1 MMQHTSK
8 LPDLETTIFSVM
20 SALAIK
26 HNAVN
31 LSQGFPNFKSDQK
44 LINLV
49 NKTMISGHNQYA
61 PMPGT
66 LRLRQAIANKFELLY
81 NSSYHPEHEITITSG
96 ATQAIYSAITAF
108 VKPED
113 EVIVFRPAYDSYIP
127 SIELSGGKAISI
139 QMKHPDYAIDWEEVS
154 DKINSKTK
162 MIIVNTPHNPTG
174 TVLSKNDMLQLQ
186 KLTESTDILVL
197 SDEVYEHIIFDGEQ
211 HQSACLFKDLKSR
224 SFITASFGKTF
235 HNTGWKIGYCCAP
248 KELMD
253 EFRKVHQF
261 NVFSVN
267 HPIQVALSEYLE
279 THSHYQELSGFFQQK
294 RDFFLG
300 LIKDSRFKFTP
311 SKGTYFQSL
320 DYSNITD
327 KNDFEFAKELTIEK
341 GLASIP
347 VSVFN
352 LNKLDHKMLRFCFAK
367 TDDTLIKAAEI
378 LNSI

>member
-1 MMQHTSK
+1 
-8 LPDLETTIFSVM
+8 M
-20 SALAIK
+20 SALAIE

-31 LSQGFPNFKSDQK
+31 LSQGFPNFKSDQV
-44 LINLV
+44 LIDLV
-49 NKTMISGHNQYA
+49 NKAMNAGHNQYA

-66 LRLRQAIANKFELLY
+66 MRLRQAIANKFELLY
-81 NSSYHPEHEITITSG
+81 KSSYHPETEITITSG

-108 VKPED
+108 IKPDD

-127 SIELSGGKAISI
+127 SVELCGGKVVSI
-139 QMKHPDYAIDWEEVS
+139 QMKHPDYGIDWSEV
-154 DKINSKTK
+154 KANITSKTK
-162 MIIVNTPHNPTG
+162 MIIINTPHNPSG
-174 TVLSKNDMLQLQ
+174 TILSMNDMLQLQ
-186 KLTESTDILVL
+186 QLTEGTNILVL
-197 SDEVYEHIIFDGEQ
+197 SDEVYEHLIYDGEQ
-211 HQSACLFKDLKSR
+211 HLSACLFKGLKSR

-279 THSHYQELSGFFQQK
+279 TPSHYQDLSGFFQQK

-320 DYSNITD
+320 DYSNITN
-327 KNDFEFAKELTIEK
+327 KNDFEFAKELTIKK
-341 GLASIP
+341 GIASIP
-347 VSVFN
+347 ISVFN
-352 LNKLDHKMLRFCFAK
+352 LNKLDHKVLRFCFAK

-378 LNSI
+378 LNAI

>member
-1 MMQHTSK
+1 MQHTSK

-66 LRLRQAIANKFELLY
+66 LRLRQAITNKFELLY

-279 THSHYQELSGFFQQK
+279 TPSHYQELSGFFQQK

-367 TDDTLIKAAEI
+367 TDETIIKAAEI
-378 LNSI
+378 LNAI